1 MWGSPRKRLHVG
13 SIIIGVL
20 LWGAAVVIGVS
31 LARIMGAQLGIVVI
45 TIVLAAALAI
55 LLLADRHRHQ
65 GR

>member
-1 MWGSPRKRLHVG
+1 MWGSPRKRLRIG